1 MKKKILFWVDDSSF
15 LQYCFSTTIKNKTDF
30 SFSTIADVNMNGRK
44 FLENQNLL
52 DISKVWFYRDCMP
65 KKDHKPDEQYLID
78 FEKKYSINLWTIIFS
93 ERLFYNFTTYYKPT
107 REEILSIV
115 ENSCKFFEK
124 ALDESDPNFLF
135 IKTIDNFQNT
145 ILFELAKAKKI
156 KILALTGAKLA
167 NVSHVSLDSD
177 AIDETKHD
185 DDIVSDLE
193 IETFLKDHDPYEK
206 DEIKKKREFPTSK
219 KRIYSLI
226 KFNQTEQDENY
237 YPNYGK
243 KSKKFVLK
251 NIQLTFSASQR
262 KKFLDKNAIKS
273 IEDEHFV
280 YFPLHVEPERSIL
293 ITAPF
298 YSDQIEVITNIAKSL
313 PIGYKLYVKEHG
325 SMELYFWR
333 DQSFYKDIIKLQNVK
348 LVHPSVNPKDIL
360 EKCDLVTTI
369 AGTAGL
375 EALFF
380 EKPVITFSDIIYSKL
395 PNVFRINDKNKIPE
409 TVRKALSLTPNKEGI
424 RKLVSLYK
432 KECINIDM
440 INLQHECMKEIGNS
454 GINDLV
460 NPTQENLEKFIN
472 KNKKEL
478 EIIAEEHIH
487 KIELYEKNA
496 ITHGQRK
503 DVMKI

>member
-1 MKKKILFWVDDSSF
+1 MKKILLWIDDSSF

-30 SFSTIADVNMNGRK
+30 SFSAIADVNKNGRK
-44 FLENQNLL
+44 FLESQNLL
-52 DISKVWFYRDCMP
+52 DISKVWHYRDCMP
-65 KKDHKPDEQYLID
+65 KKDHIPDEQYLTD
-78 FEKKYSINLWTIIFS
+78 FEKKYSINLWMIIFS

-107 REEILSIV
+107 RREILAIV
-115 ENSCKFFEK
+115 ENSCRFFENV
-124 ALDESDPNFLF
+124 LDENKPDFLF

-243 KSKKFVLK
+243 KSYKFIWK
-251 NIQLTFSASQR
+251 NIQLTFSALQR
-262 KKFLDKNAIKS
+262 KKFLDKNSIKN

-325 SMELYFWR
+325 SMELNFWH
-333 DQSFYKDIIKLQNVK
+333 DKSFYKDIIKLQNVK
-348 LVHPSVNPKDIL
+348 LVHPSVNPKQIIK
-360 EKCDLVTTI
+360 KCELVTTI
-369 AGTAGL
+369 AGTVGL

-380 EKPVITFSDIIYSKL
+380 KKPVIVFSDVIFSYF
-395 PNVFRINDKNKIPE
+395 PNVFRIKDKNDIPKII
-409 TVRKALSLTPNKEGI
+409 RKALELKPNEEGI
-424 RKLVSLYK
+424 KRLVSLYK
-432 KECINIDM
+432 KECIKID
-440 INLQHECMKEIGNS
+440 IFNLQHECMKEIGNY
-454 GINDLV
+454 GINNLV
-460 NPTQENLEKFIN
+460 NPTQENLEKFID

-478 EIIAEEHIH
+478 EIIADEHIH

-496 ITHGQRK
+496 ITHGHRK
-503 DVMKI
+503 DVMRI